1 MLLVYKNISL
11 FPLIALALDEKVF
24 LIVLAVVFALL
35 VLTSFLLAFLPDRV
49 STFSRLG
56 EKVDFNIRY
65 YTYNYATQTVYSFDK
80 KDFSHIK
87 SESIDT
93 FLNQF
98 SGVSHNEV
106 KLWLSRIINGE
117 SQEQFLQANVRLSS
131 NKRLMTTM
139 LELTSVN
146 SKKNIIHFSSRML
159 PFLSPFEEIDLLKA
173 KKRKKVRTTIRIP
186 KRYLLKDEGAAE
198 HFLTD
203 KRYDRI
209 GATFYVSLYS
219 RETLIS
225 KEDYQKLSKIAP
237 VIPYKTKAWSTS
249 WRAQTIENAT
259 PLGKKKE
266 AQALIKKT
274 EELIA
279 KKTAQYPK
287 LKNKTA
293 AFLSLSTANLSSFYI
308 YLNNDPRAAYLKDL
322 GFTTP
327 KSIHK
332 LANGSKDFSITVSSE
347 KANQLSDVDLIVT
360 YGKKS
365 DLKAL
370 QKDALIGQI
379 PAIKAGHVVFIEP
392 SSDLAAGATPSILS
406 IPYNLDHYLKAMN
419 KALS

>member
-1 MLLVYKNISL
+1 MKKVLTSALLG
-11 FPLIALALDEKVF
+11 A
-24 LIVLAVVFALL
+24 L
-35 VLTSFLLAFLPDRV
+35 VLTGCTSSPTSSKASTDAYPMTITHALGKTVIKNKPQRVAAVGWENGDTPLALNIAPVGISRSNYGKETKHHLHSWADEAFKKLKVNKPNVYDDTDGFDYEAIADSHPDV
-49 STFSRLG
+49 IL
-56 EKVDFNIRY
+56 
-65 YTYNYATQTVYSFDK
+65 AAYSGM
-80 KDFSHIK
+80 
-87 SESIDT
+87 
-93 FLNQF
+93 N
-98 SGVSHNEV
+98 
-106 KLWLSRIINGE
+106 
-117 SQEQFLQANVRLSS
+117 
-131 NKRLMTTM
+131 
-139 LELTSVN
+139 
-146 SKKNIIHFSSRML
+146 
-159 PFLSPFEEIDLLKA
+159 
-173 KKRKKVRTTIRIP
+173 
-186 KRYLLKDEGAAE
+186 
-198 HFLTD
+198 
-203 KRYDRI
+203 
-209 GATFYVSLYS
+209 
-219 RETLIS
+219 

-274 EELIA
+274 EALIA

-379 PAIKAGHVVFIEP
+379 PAIKVGHVVFIDP